1 MLWQWTIFLL
11 CRHLIL
17 EQPATVLYY
26 LTTAPVQKP
35 KEMELKVVESVT
47 SPSVSLANVNQP
59 VSQPML
65 PAGDQEKGPTEAC
78 TIAGSS
84 EGQLKQQSPPPP
96 STSDVASELCDESEA
111 NSESL
116 QVREPLPVSGNNPDE
131 ETRDQQTKPEWHVT
145 TLYSYE
151 FEKLLYYQP
160 LHHCFI

>member
-1 MLWQWTIFLL
+1 M
-11 CRHLIL
+11 

-131 ETRDQQTKPEWHVT
+131 ETRDQQTKPE
-145 TLYSYE
+145 
-151 FEKLLYYQP
+151 
-160 LHHCFI
+160 

>member
-1 MLWQWTIFLL
+1 
-11 CRHLIL
+11 
-17 EQPATVLYY
+17 
-26 LTTAPVQKP
+26 
-35 KEMELKVVESVT
+35 MELKVVESVT

-131 ETRDQQTKPEWHVT
+131 ETRDQQTKPE
-145 TLYSYE
+145 
-151 FEKLLYYQP
+151 
-160 LHHCFI
+160 